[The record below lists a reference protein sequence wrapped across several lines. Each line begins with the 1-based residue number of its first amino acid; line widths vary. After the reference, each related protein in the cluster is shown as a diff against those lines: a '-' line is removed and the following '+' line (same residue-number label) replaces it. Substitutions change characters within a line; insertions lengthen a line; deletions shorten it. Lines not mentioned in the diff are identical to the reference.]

1 MRVRLVIVHPG
12 TRQPVILGSRLPPRR
27 RREALADLLRTR
39 RERLTP
45 EEVGLPN
52 IGRRRTPGLRREEV
66 AQLAGVSA
74 AWYTW
79 LEQARDIRPSAESLD
94 SIARALRFTEVERA
108 HAYALAGHV
117 LVSAMPPPVYEAP
130 PLVQSVLDALTLPAY
145 VSDRAFNVIG
155 WNKLADSLL
164 GYSRRTERNTL
175 AIVFGDPTFREV
187 FVNHASEAA
196 QLVANLRRAADE
208 APDDPAYE
216 ALVARLS
223 AYPEFKRLWA
233 RHDVKKRGATRKEL
247 RHPRLGALTFT
258 TQAFTTF
265 SDASLRMVVFVPD
278 AATAR
283 RLRRLG

>member
-1 MRVRLVIVHPG
+1 MHVRLVFVHPG
-12 TRQPVILGSRLPPRR
+12 TRQAVILGSRLPAKR

-45 EEVGLPN
+45 DVLGLPN

-79 LEQARDIRPSAESLD
+79 LEQARDIRPSTTSLD

-117 LVSAMPPPVYEAP
+117 LASPLAPLQHEAP
-130 PLVQSVLDALTLPAY
+130 PLVQAVLDALTVPAY

-175 AIVFGDPTFREV
+175 AIVFGDPTFREA
-187 FVNHASEAA
+187 FVNFADEAA

-216 ALVARLS
+216 ALVARS
-223 AYPEFKRLWA
+223 PPIPSSSGYGR
-233 RHDVKKRGATRKEL
+233 AT
-247 RHPRLGALTFT
+247 T
-258 TQAFTTF
+258 
-265 SDASLRMVVFVPD
+265 
-278 AATAR
+278 
-283 RLRRLG
+283 